1 MTKFGVSAQARVATR
16 STLIPRADATGNEV
30 PERSEMRRRDLR
42 STLIL
47 RAGVVAPHISL
58 KKLYGTLESYG
69 QSLRVVRSHLQIFS
83 NFPYR
88 IYRDNNNAIFPR
100 IRWIICNVR
109 PSIDPI
115 LLSF

>member
-1 MTKFGVSAQARVATR
+1 MRISDWSSDVCSSDLAITKFWVSAQARVATR
-16 STLIPRADATGNEV
+16 STLLPRADATGNEV

-58 KKLYGTLESYG
+58 KKLYGPLESYG

-88 IYRDNNNAIFPR
+88 I
-100 IRWIICNVR
+100 
-109 PSIDPI
+109 
-115 LLSF
+115 